1 MSTVKELAIFFC
13 AVSVMCGAFN
23 LLAGKTLEKSFKY
36 ILALIFLSVM
46 VSAIANLDINFSIKT
61 NANAIKENQNVI
73 AMSSYQAEY
82 LIGEALSKTNIKYSK
97 ISAKA
102 NKEEDNGIVINEII
116 ISGASDV
123 ELARS
128 VILDLG
134 ICETVKFE

>member
-36 ILALIFLSVM
+36 VLALIFLSVM
-46 VSAIANLDINFSIKT
+46 VSAITNLDVNFSIKR
-61 NANAIKENQNVI
+61 NATATKEDQRVI
-73 AMSSYQAEY
+73 EMSSYQAEY
-82 LIGEALSKTNIKYSK
+82 LTGEILNKMNIKYSK

-102 NKEEDNGIVINEII
+102 NKVEGTGIVINEII
-116 ISGASDV
+116 IKDASDV
-123 ELARS
+123 ELARTTIIDS
-128 VILDLG
+128 G